1 MYQNRRVVELAFL
14 ILGQDVFL
22 QQWTTIRTKARET
35 LYPSLVSWGKQH
47 YLFHHIQTCEAFQST
62 MIATTLFCYFAFVF
76 CASYAFASIRKV
88 IATKVPG
95 PWHTK
100 LTSLALKYHEL
111 SGSRRLWIHKLHEQY
126 GPVVRLS
133 PNEVSFN
140 NVEGIKEIYQ
150 SGGSGYEKTEFYDL
164 FTQFG
169 HR

>member
-1 MYQNRRVVELAFL
+1 
-14 ILGQDVFL
+14 
-22 QQWTTIRTKARET
+22 
-35 LYPSLVSWGKQH
+35 
-47 YLFHHIQTCEAFQST
+47 
-62 MIATTLFCYFAFVF
+62 MITTTLFCYFAFILW
-76 CASYAFASIRKV
+76 ASYTFASIRRA

-95 PWHTK
+95 PWHVN
-100 LTSLALKYHEL
+100 LTSLVLKYHEL
-111 SGSRRLWIHKLHEQY
+111 TGNRRLWIHKLHQRY

-150 SGGSGYEKTEFYDL
+150 SGGSGYERTEFYDL